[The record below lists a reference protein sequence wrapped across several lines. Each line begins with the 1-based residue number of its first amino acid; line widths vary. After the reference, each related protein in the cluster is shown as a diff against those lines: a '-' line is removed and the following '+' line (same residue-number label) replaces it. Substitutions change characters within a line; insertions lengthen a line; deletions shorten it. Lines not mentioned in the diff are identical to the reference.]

1 MGFHC
6 RSGYGGVDIKLKLG
20 KDESADNDEASSDNK
35 VSETKNVNSTS
46 NTEEKKEDTENLRK
60 IIKLG
65 STKEDPG
72 DEEKTEEDTNQET
85 KEKDEEGTKKNA
97 ENNDTKVEQTVPE
110 SEDRE
115 QSEEKRSRD
124 ELEQRRSIMQNIKDF
139 DFQIKKNQQDIA
151 GLTEKISTL
160 SKDLDDLV
168 SLYEIVSEQMNPF
181 VGLSKVT
188 KKRLDS
194 LENFMR
200 DMDEMKTRIGDIES
214 ALEKNSYML
223 DHIGEGIGE
232 QSSKVGKKEEELSND
247 DIDEILEASLSAL
260 LADQE
265 LDNVIDEFINNLK
278 KK

>member
-35 VSETKNVNSTS
+35 VSETKNVNSTN

-97 ENNDTKVEQTVPE
+97 ENDTKVEQTVPE